1 MDATERMVFEIL
13 HELTAIPVE
22 RIQAQHKLV
31 SDLGMDSVRSMEML
45 GMLEEKTGI
54 QMDLEAAMAVEDVAS
69 VIELVR
75 VAHAA
80 R

>member
-1 MDATERMVFEIL
+1 MDATEALVKSIL

-22 RIQAQHKLV
+22 RIDAGHKLV
-31 SDLGMDSVRSMEML
+31 GDLGMDSVRSMELL
-45 GMLEEKTGI
+45 GMIEEKTGI
-54 QMDLEAAMAVEDVAS
+54 QMDLEAAMAVDDVAS